1 MSAIQNTSSTTV
13 SESFNAHR
21 PLTLADVENPST
33 KHVIVGMSG
42 GVDSSVSAVL
52 LQQAGFKVEGLF
64 MKNWEE
70 DDGTEYCTAMD
81 DLADAQAVCDKIGMK
96 LHTANFAME
105 YWDRVFEHFLA
116 EYKAGRTPNP
126 DILCNKE
133 IKFKAFLDYALTLG
147 ADYIATGHY
156 TRRSVNYTNDDGDE
170 VAQLLRGL
178 DNNKDQ
184 SYFLHAVG
192 GDKIAKTLFPVGEL
206 EKPVVRQ
213 IAEEHD
219 LATAKKKDST
229 GICFIGERRFKDFLQ
244 QYLPA
249 QKGEILTDD
258 NKVIGTHDG
267 LMYYTLGQRGG
278 IGIGGVKDRPEE
290 PWFVLAKDLDKNRLI
305 VGQGH
310 EHPMLMS
317 NELKAYKLD
326 WIDGL
331 PPTDVFSDEGLAC
344 MEKSRYRQPDQACRV
359 FATNADGSEVR
370 VVFDE
375 PQRAVTPGQSAVF
388 YIDEVCLGGGV
399 IESIDAPCGF

>member
-1 MSAIQNTSSTTV
+1 MTYSTAV
-13 SESFNAHR
+13 NLS
-21 PLTLADVENPST
+21 DIT
-33 KHVIVGMSG
+33 KPAQTRVIVGMSG
-42 GVDSSVSAVL
+42 GVDSSVTAVL
-52 LQQAGFKVEGLF
+52 LKQAGFDVEGLF

-70 DDGTEYCTAMD
+70 DDGTEYCTAMT
-81 DLADAQAVCDKIGMK
+81 DLADAQAVADKIGIK

-116 EYKAGRTPNP
+116 EYSAGRTPNP

-133 IKFKAFLDYALTLG
+133 VKFKAFLDYALTLG

-156 TRRSVNYTNDDGDE
+156 ARRGFSDE
-170 VAQLLRGL
+170 TGKAPLLRGL

-184 SYFLHAVG
+184 SYFLHAVA

-206 EKPVVRQ
+206 EKPEVRR
-213 IAEEHD
+213 IAEQYD

-249 QKGEILTDD
+249 QKGDIYTDD
-258 NKVIGTHDG
+258 GKKIGTHDG

-278 IGIGGVKDRPEE
+278 IGIGGVKDRDEA
-290 PWFVLAKDLDKNRLI
+290 PWFVLHKDLDNNRLI

-310 EHPMLMS
+310 DHPMLQS
-317 NELKAYKLD
+317 TQLTAYKLD
-326 WIDGL
+326 WVVDA
-331 PPTDVFSDEGLAC
+331 PTQLFTAQGYRCTA
-344 MEKSRYRQPDQACRV
+344 KTRYRQPDQACTV
-359 FATNADGSEVR
+359 FALDETGDTIK

-375 PQRAVTPGQSAVF
+375 PQRAVTPGQSCVF
-388 YIDEVCLGGGV
+388 YQDDICLGGGV
-399 IESIDAPCGF
+399 IQTIDAPTSLAEV